1 MLYSILKKEVMSS
14 KKIYL
19 QTGFSFIMVF
29 LLGFL
34 TVVYWNYTKIET
46 RGHDVVFSGNHVE
59 SFGDWQVIDRGD
71 ELLNALDDTAGLKAY
86 GIFMSPIT
94 KNAEPLYVVACS
106 GQFFEDN
113 LFPYIVSGS
122 REYGENI
129 LWIGNVFAAITDLKV
144 GGTVDGEAVHL
155 TVGAI
160 VDTFDAKYNNAMF
173 MCLDDSVYN
182 RIVIN
187 FEDKAGKENY
197 YSVISR
203 FRNEAGL
210 NGFADEPYR
219 DKEKARKQ
227 MKQVGFALCAFAFFF
242 AVLPVAYLLKGQQQ
256 KMAILYTLGYRRGK
270 IIRVYLRL
278 IFTPF
283 LVSCL
288 LANVMI
294 ALVTG
299 LKDKIDFSDIIQYAA
314 YDKEFIFVQGIAAVV
329 LFLISVISLTAF
341 TRNSRRTLKVM

>member
-1 MLYSILKKEVMSS
+1 MLYSILRKEVMPS

-19 QTGFSFIMVF
+19 QTGLSFFMVF

-34 TVVYWNYTKIET
+34 AVIYWNYIKPEI
-46 RGHDVVFSGNHVE
+46 RRHDIVFSGNHVE
-59 SFGDWQVIDRGD
+59 SLRDWQIIDCGD
-71 ELLNALDDTAGLKAY
+71 ELLSVLENTAGLKAY

-94 KNAEPLYVVACS
+94 KNVNPLYVVACS
-106 GQFFEDN
+106 EQFLEDN
-113 LFPYIVSGS
+113 LSPYIVSGS
-122 REYGENI
+122 GGYGENI
-129 LWIGNVFAAITDLKV
+129 IWLGKVFATLTDLKV
-144 GGTVDGEAVHL
+144 GDTVDGEDVKR

-160 VDTFDAKYNNAMF
+160 VDTFDVKYNNAMF
-173 MCLDDSVYN
+173 MCLNDGVYN
-182 RIVIN
+182 RIIIN
-187 FEDKAGKENY
+187 FDDKIGKDNY
-197 YSVISR
+197 YSAMLR
-203 FRNEAGL
+203 FSGEAKL
-210 NGFADEPYR
+210 NGFVDELYR

-242 AVLPVAYLLKGQQQ
+242 GVLPVAYLLKGQQQ

-314 YDKEFIFVQGIAAVV
+314 YDKEFIFVQGIVAVV